1 MILQEWKVLE
11 AWEEDSDQ
19 EREEEC
25 RSEEEDHADPSVG
38 LVEEAAAGEDQD
50 HRLEEEMF
58 IPDEEEEDEDLH
70 LLIIEDEGMIP
81 IHVMTTGLIQEIDLA
96 TELRL
101 MKEDQEAATDPGV
114 DQGDQGRDQDPME
127 ARG

>member
-1 MILQEWKVLE
+1 M
-11 AWEEDSDQ
+11 
-19 EREEEC
+19 
-25 RSEEEDHADPSVG
+25 
-38 LVEEAAAGEDQD
+38 EEATAGEDQD
-50 HRLEEEMF
+50 HHLEEEVV

-81 IHVMTTGLIQEIDLA
+81 IRVMTTGLIQEIDLA

-101 MKEDQEAATDPGV
+101 MKEDQDAATDPGV
-114 DQGDQGRDQDPME
+114 DQGDQGRDQDHVE

>member
-1 MILQEWKVLE
+1 M
-11 AWEEDSDQ
+11 
-19 EREEEC
+19 
-25 RSEEEDHADPSVG
+25 
-38 LVEEAAAGEDQD
+38 EEAAAGEDQD
-50 HRLEEEMF
+50 HHLEEKVF

-81 IHVMTTGLIQEIDLA
+81 IHVMTTGLIQEIDLLA